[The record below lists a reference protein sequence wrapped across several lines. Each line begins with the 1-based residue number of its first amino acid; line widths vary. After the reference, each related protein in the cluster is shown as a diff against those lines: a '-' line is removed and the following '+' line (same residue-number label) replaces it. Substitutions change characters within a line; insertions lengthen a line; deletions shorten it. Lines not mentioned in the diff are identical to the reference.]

1 MQKCIIQGRTSLVLN
16 SEEIQTIFINGQD
29 FSVLLKNNPNA
40 IRIAPISNFT
50 DGTETQERIVELFML
65 IMHDFLNSDKS
76 VLYIDSVMNERLHP
90 QSSIKPVDSTE

>member
-1 MQKCIIQGRTSLVLN
+1 MHKCIIHGRTSLVLN
-16 SEEIQTIFINGQD
+16 SEEVQTIFVIGQD

-40 IRIAPISNFT
+40 IKIAPISNFV
-50 DGTETQERIVELFML
+50 DDPETQERVVELFML

-90 QSSIKPVDSTE
+90 QSSIKSVDSTE